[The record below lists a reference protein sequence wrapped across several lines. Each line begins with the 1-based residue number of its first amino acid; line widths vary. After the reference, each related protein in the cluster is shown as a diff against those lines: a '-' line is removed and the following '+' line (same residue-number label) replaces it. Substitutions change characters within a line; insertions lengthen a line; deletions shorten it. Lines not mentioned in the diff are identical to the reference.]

1 MPISRQARITRTA
14 ISPRLATSS
23 FLILTRPMI
32 LLIAKG
38 LHRGLDERGVDDVLE
53 RNGRLDEAVALPPQ
67 HLALDVLDP
76 EAPVAILVGQPE
88 LDHGLRCAG
97 VARGDRDDVVIGRAR
112 LAGEDGVVVVPRRL
126 HVPLHEAHRALA
138 LRGELLRVED
148 RRDLPW
154 EQ

>member
-1 MPISRQARITRTA
+1 MPISRHARTTRTA

-23 FLILTRPMI
+23 FLILIRWMI

-76 EAPVAILVGQPE
+76 ETPVAILVGQAE

-97 VARGDRDDVVIGRAR
+97 VARGDR
-112 LAGEDGVVVVPRRL
+112 EDGVVVVPRRL
-126 HVPLHEAHRALA
+126 HVSLHEGHRALA

-154 EQ
+154 EQVAAPRDDAP